1 MRGQRS
7 RAPHTHINKDRP
19 RRENPEAR
27 REKLRV
33 SNGQRNHGRRASKR
47 PLGFRIRS
55 SGTFQGTFSVSGE
68 EETRLH
74 NRGAHEGMREHY
86 TFQGY

>member
-1 MRGQRS
+1 MRGQCS
-7 RAPHTHINKDRP
+7 RAPHTNINKDRP
-19 RRENPEAR
+19 RREKPRGKEGKT
-27 REKLRV
+27 EGV
-33 SNGQRNHGRRASKR
+33 YHGRRASKR
-47 PLGFRIRS
+47 SLGFRIRS

-74 NRGAHEGMREHY
+74 NRGAREGMREHY